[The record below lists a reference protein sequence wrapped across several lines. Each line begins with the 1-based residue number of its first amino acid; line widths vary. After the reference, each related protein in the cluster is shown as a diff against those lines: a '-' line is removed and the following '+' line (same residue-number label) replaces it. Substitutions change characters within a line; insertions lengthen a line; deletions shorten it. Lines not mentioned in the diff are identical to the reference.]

1 LVRPKEAVAA
11 GAVPLAVMAM
21 AVMAMVVMAMAVTA
35 MAVTALAAENKPKI
49 RSKQRLSATLQL
61 HSTNS

>member
-1 LVRPKEAVAA
+1 MAMVVMAM
-11 GAVPLAVMAM
+11 AVMAM
-21 AVMAMVVMAMAVTA
+21 AVMAMVVMAMAVMA
-35 MAVTALAAENKPKI
+35 MVVMAMAAENRLTI